1 MTGCGSYSAV
11 GVMGGG
17 ATVAAARATR
27 AAARATAAARL
38 IDGFRGRG
46 VALKRFL
53 WRASLVG
60 FVRSVSGEVTP

>member
-17 ATVAAARATR
+17 ATGAAAARATV
-27 AAARATAAARL
+27 AAWL

-46 VALKRFL
+46 VALKRSF

-60 FVRSVSGEVTP
+60 FVRSISGEVTP